1 MLYRVVDLR
10 RSVYEVDDLAQAV
23 SDTAQSQLKRIFGGL
38 TFTEVRERFP
48 CTRASAAPPR
58 PPPHH
63 HHVATGAGE
72 PGDDQLADEGESGCP
87 RTHVTTHPRPVRGE
101 P

>member
-38 TFTEVRERFP
+38 TFTEVWQRRRARVLLPLMHP
-48 CTRASAAPPR
+48 CAR
-58 PPPHH
+58 
-63 HHVATGAGE
+63 V
-72 PGDDQLADEGESGCP
+72 
-87 RTHVTTHPRPVRGE
+87 
-101 P
+101 